1 MEASDILL
9 KIGVALAIGLLLGFE
24 RGWEVR
30 EQAEGTRIAG
40 IRTFGIVGLFG
51 GAVGLLSDK
60 LGGWVFA
67 SAALALGALVTAAHF
82 RTARTEH
89 DQSITTVTALLAGF
103 TLSAL
108 AGLGEMAPAGA
119 AAVIVAALLG
129 IKPELHGLLRK
140 ISREELLA
148 TIRLLL
154 ISVVVLPVLPDHGF
168 GPYDALNPRRL
179 WWMVVLVA
187 ALSYIG
193 YVAVRIAGV
202 KRGVLLT
209 ALFGGLS
216 SSTAVALNMARLARD
231 GTASR
236 AVVAG
241 GTVTASAVMFP
252 RALVIAGIVAPDL
265 VAPLAAAMLPA
276 CAVALLG
283 AWWLFRHD
291 DAAQDQGPTAER
303 FATQNPLDLRLA
315 LQFGVL
321 LAVIMFA
328 ARAAAH
334 LFGHEAV
341 IAVAAASGL
350 ADVDAITLSV
360 ADGAS
365 GGAFGPTIAVA
376 AVCTAAAV
384 NTVVKTVLVG
394 AIGGWRA
401 GAAVAVPMAAA
412 LAAGG
417 ASLWILLSS

>member
-67 SAALALGALVTAAHF
+67 SAAFALGALVTAAHF
-82 RTARTEH
+82 RAARTEH

-103 TLSAL
+103 TLAAL
-108 AGLGEMAPAGA
+108 AGLGEMATAGA

-252 RALVIAGIVAPDL
+252 RALVIAGIVAPD
-265 VAPLAAAMLPA
+265 A
-276 CAVALLG
+276 G
-283 AWWLFRHD
+283 
-291 DAAQDQGPTAER
+291 G
-303 FATQNPLDLRLA
+303 
-315 LQFGVL
+315 
-321 LAVIMFA
+321 A
-328 ARAAAH
+328 ARRRHAAG
-334 LFGHEAV
+334 LRRR
-341 IAVAAASGL
+341 AARCL
-350 ADVDAITLSV
+350 
-360 ADGAS
+360 
-365 GGAFGPTIAVA
+365 
-376 AVCTAAAV
+376 
-384 NTVVKTVLVG
+384 
-394 AIGGWRA
+394 
-401 GAAVAVPMAAA
+401 VAVPP
-412 LAAGG
+412 
-417 ASLWILLSS
+417 